1 MTTVTTQQLAE
12 LLVGIARAQYAV
24 VEAMDAARPGFRA
37 THASPAITTAARI
50 RDPNRQTTLADLPS
64 RVLLQCQSRTGPDVA
79 AVLRDLE
86 QLIARSVDAAPAVAV
101 ASAAPAA
108 APAADGDDSLDM
120 TKPA

>member
-24 VEAMDAARPGFRA
+24 VEAMDAARPGFRS

-50 RDPNRQTTLADLPS
+50 RDPNRQATLADLPS
-64 RVLLQCQSRTGPDVA
+64 RVLLQCQSRTGPDIA
-79 AVLRDLE
+79 TVLRDLE
-86 QLIARSVDAAPAVAV
+86 QLIARSADSDTAV
-101 ASAAPAA
+101 ASASVVPAA
-108 APAADGDDSLDM
+108 ADAGDSLDM

>member
-24 VEAMDAARPGFRA
+24 VEAMEAARPGFRA
-37 THASPAITTAARI
+37 THAAPAITTAARI

-79 AVLRDLE
+79 GVLRDLE
-86 QLIARSVDAAPAVAV
+86 QLISRS

-108 APAADGDDSLDM
+108 ASATPAAGAGDSLDM